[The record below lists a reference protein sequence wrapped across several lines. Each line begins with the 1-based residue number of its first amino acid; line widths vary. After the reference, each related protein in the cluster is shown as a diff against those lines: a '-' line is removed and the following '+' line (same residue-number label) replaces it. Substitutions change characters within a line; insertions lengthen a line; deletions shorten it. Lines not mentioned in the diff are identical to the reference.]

1 MITTL
6 LERRLFIILEMLTNN
21 KGVVLEDFSEELGV
35 STRSI
40 RTYIKQLQ
48 GKMPSDIV
56 EIVKDSNS
64 EYKLNIK
71 DFKKY

>member
-40 RTYIKQLQ
+40 RTYLKQLQ
-48 GKMPSDIV
+48 E
-56 EIVKDSNS
+56 EIPRQYSRNS
-64 EYKLNIK
+64 KRIIIQSIN
-71 DFKKY
+71 